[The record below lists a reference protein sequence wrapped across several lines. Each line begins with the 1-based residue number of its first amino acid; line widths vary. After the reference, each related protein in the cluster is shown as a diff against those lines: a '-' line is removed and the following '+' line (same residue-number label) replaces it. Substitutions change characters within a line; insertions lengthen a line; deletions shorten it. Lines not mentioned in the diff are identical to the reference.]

1 MNNEAVQALGRA
13 HWSKS
18 SHSQGEN
25 TCVEVATAGGWV
37 GVRDSTL
44 GVDSPV
50 LMVGSLEWR
59 ALVAGIRAGELTG

>member
-1 MNNEAVQALGRA
+1 MNEATPAFGRA

-18 SHSQGEN
+18 SHSKGEN
-25 TCVEVATAGGWV
+25 TCVEVATAAGWV

-50 LMVGSLEWR
+50 LVVDPGQWR
-59 ALVAGIRAGELTG
+59 TLLGRLRS